1 MREGVAGGRLPWPA
15 RLSGLV
21 ALTCLAL
28 ATALTGNA
36 KAADPAVFDVG
47 AASVNIN
54 PDTPQYISG
63 YGYKGGPTTDVHD
76 PLEVRAFVV
85 SNGTDAAAF
94 VVADLT
100 GWFSAYQGNL
110 EPYGI
115 THVRESA
122 AAELQADGLTAN
134 RSSVIVS
141 STHTHAAP
149 VAVGIWGPV
158 DPTYMKKVSD
168 AAVEAVTKA
177 AGNMKPSE
185 IWTANGNIRSFIWQN
200 GQGTNHP
207 DGFAVDEQLPIM
219 WARDP
224 DSGATNALYA
234 NVPNH
239 PDEFNGNDNDQFSA
253 DWPGYAREAL
263 DDLNGGTSVIGAGT
277 LGRQEPPGDVND
289 YSEVIPQGEF
299 VVNAIQLAMA
309 QATPLTDDTVAGTE
323 SYMDTLADND
333 DLLLGIDLWGP
344 SGGACIDAFEI
355 CTIPRSNEAPYFD
368 EADSHVGTYVPSVR
382 VGDVLYSTNP
392 GEAFPEVNWAISDSV
407 SGARSTNVVGMAGD
421 MLGYYYQRADYTEQE
436 FGSSDFE
443 KYNVGP
449 DLAQDNADIGTA
461 NAAALGFT
469 TAPTAAVFAP
479 HDGTVEDKPG
489 LQFYPDQV
497 ESADPTINFYG
508 SSGKSQDGA
517 VTVVGD
523 IEWDFDD
530 GTTDT
535 TASQDRF
542 DHTFPGP
549 GTYDVTAT
557 VTGSNAKTRS
567 WSQTIVI
574 DPTLAVS
581 AAQTDRSNK
590 KASLTVT
597 GTGGQG
603 TLVSAQWTCQDGT
616 EVSGLSVDCPGRGSG
631 PAQVTAADGAGNT
644 ATTEVKV
651 SKAPKL
657 EVARF
662 DAPKKVKA
670 GKSARIAIEVENTG
684 GAVATGAKVCLAV
697 KGRAKAKPDCPSLG
711 KIQPG
716 SAKSATTTLKAKK
729 KAKGKLKL
737 QATITSKDAAKATA
751 KETVR
756 VKKARR

>member
-1 MREGVAGGRLPWPA
+1 ME
-15 RLSGLV
+15 
-21 ALTCLAL
+21 
-28 ATALTGNA
+28 
-36 KAADPAVFDVG
+36 
-47 AASVNIN
+47 
-54 PDTPQYISG
+54 
-63 YGYKGGPTTDVHD
+63 
-76 PLEVRAFVV
+76 
-85 SNGTDAAAF
+85 
-94 VVADLT
+94 
-100 GWFSAYQGNL
+100 
-110 EPYGI
+110 
-115 THVRESA
+115 
-122 AAELQADGLTAN
+122 
-134 RSSVIVS
+134 
-141 STHTHAAP
+141 
-149 VAVGIWGPV
+149 
-158 DPTYMKKVSD
+158 KVSD
-168 AAVEAVTKA
+168 AAVEAVAAA

-344 SGGACIDAFEI
+344 LSGACIDDFEI

-368 EADSHVGTYVPSVR
+368 DADSHVGTYVPSIR

-421 MLGYYYQRADYTEQE
+421 MLGYYYQRADYTDQE

-443 KYNVGP
+443 STTSGP

-469 TAPTAAVFAP
+469 PPDRDGVRP
-479 HDGTVEDKPG
+479 HDATVEDKPG
-489 LQFYPDQV
+489 IQFYPDQV
-497 ESADPTINFYG
+497 ETADQTINFYG

-523 IEWDFDD
+523 IQWDFGD

-535 TASQDRF
+535 TRPRTVRPHIPRSRHLHRDRDSDRIERQDALV
-542 DHTFPGP
+542 DPGDRDRP
-549 GTYDVTAT
+549 D
-557 VTGSNAKTRS
+557 TRGQRRS
-567 WSQTIVI
+567 R
-574 DPTLAVS
+574 
-581 AAQTDRSNK
+581 TDRSNH
-590 KASLTVT
+590 KASLTVD
-597 GTGGQG
+597 GIGGQG
-603 TLVSAQWTCQDGT
+603 TLVSA
-616 EVSGLSVDCPGRGSG
+616 SG
-631 PAQVTAADGAGNT
+631 PVRTAPKSAGSPWTAPGKGKRPGQVTARRRRRKHGD
-644 ATTEVKV
+644 TEVQV
-651 SKAPKL
+651 VKAPSSSSPSFRP
-657 EVARF
+657 EEGQGR
-662 DAPKKVKA
+662 
-670 GKSARIAIEVENTG
+670 KSAGSRSASTAPEVQQ
-684 GAVATGAKVCLAV
+684 
-697 KGRAKAKPDCPSLG
+697 
-711 KIQPG
+711 QPAQR
-716 SAKSATTTLKAKK
+716 SACRS
-729 KAKGKLKL
+729 
-737 QATITSKDAAKATA
+737 
-751 KETVR
+751 R
-756 VKKARR
+756 ARRRRPRNHELGDLEPGQSARRARR